1 MASSRRSTPSGR
13 RGSPA
18 APALLAVLL
27 LGAAAGPSRHE
38 RALAQDLDRI
48 FGAPVMAQGL
58 WGVEVASLDSGRVL
72 YARNPRTLMMP
83 ASNMKIL
90 TLAAAAETLG
100 WDYRF
105 RTTLEAAA
113 PIVDGTLQGDLFVR
127 GNGDPTIN
135 SRDNRAATLFDQWAA
150 ALRGQGITRIA
161 GGVVA
166 DAGAF
171 DAVPF
176 GQGWA
181 WDYLDADYAAP
192 IGALEYNE
200 DVATLTIR
208 PGAKPGDAAALELAP
223 GAGLTLLHHVDTGEA
238 GSRTAISLD
247 RRVDGAALDVRGSI
261 AVDGA
266 PVTRAVAVVNPAHY
280 FAHSLLLALTA
291 RGIAVDGLPA
301 DLAERSP
308 ELHPEP
314 RRVLVESLSPPLRD
328 IATVMMKVSQNLYA
342 ETLLKTMGAVKTG
355 TGSTEAGRHA
365 VADVLSSWGIAP
377 GGYVQVDGSGL
388 SRYDYV
394 SADMI
399 VTLLEHLYRDPKH
412 KEAFVATLPIA
423 GRDGTIASRF
433 KHTRAEANATAKT
446 GSISNVRSLSGYVR
460 TRDGETLAFS
470 ILANSIA
477 IPAATANY
485 IADVAVERLAD
496 YSAR

>member
-1 MASSRRSTPSGR
+1 MKDAKGAKAAKAF
-13 RGSPA
+13 GSLC
-18 APALLAVLL
+18 LLACCTLA
-27 LGAAAGPSRHE
+27 AAAGPSKQE
-38 RALAQDLDRI
+38 RALARDLDRI
-48 FGAPVMAQGL
+48 FSAPVMAQGL
-58 WGVEVASLDSGRVL
+58 WGVEVKSLDSGRIL

-113 PIVDGTLQGDLFVR
+113 PVVNGTLEGDLFVR
-127 GNGDPTIN
+127 GTGDPTIN
-135 SRDNRAATLFDQWAA
+135 SRDGRAAALFDQWAA
-150 ALRGQGITRIA
+150 ALRAQGITRIS
-161 GGVVA
+161 GGVIA
-166 DAGAF
+166 DGSAF

-208 PGAKPGDAAALELAP
+208 PGTGPGDAAALELTP
-223 GAGLTLLHHVDTGEA
+223 GAGLTLLHHVETGEA
-238 GSRTAISLD
+238 GSRTAIALD
-247 RRVDGAALDVRGSI
+247 RRVDEAALDVRGSI
-261 AVDGA
+261 AADAA
-266 PVTRAVAVVNPAHY
+266 PVTRPVAVVNPAHY

-301 DLAERSP
+301 DLAERGP

-342 ETLLKTMGAVKTG
+342 ETLLKTIGAARTG
-355 TGSTEAGRHA
+355 VGSTDAGRRVA
-365 VADVLSSWGIAP
+365 ADVFASWGIAP

-394 SADMI
+394 TADLI

-412 KEAFVATLPIA
+412 KDAFVATLPIA
-423 GRDGTIASRF
+423 GRDGTIASRL

-477 IPAATANY
+477 VPAATATY
-485 IADVAVERLAD
+485 IADVAVETLAN